1 MATGILGTP
10 ADLAAAT
17 NTTVYTVPAETFS
30 VVTVNVVNRNSQ
42 SRNVRIALASTDT
55 PTDAEFVEYDAELIA
70 NGVLEK
76 SGIVLN
82 AGKKVVV
89 YSDSTGVSAMV
100 YGIETPTS

>member
-17 NTTVYTVPAETFS
+17 NTTIYTVPAETFS
-30 VVTVNVVNRNSQ
+30 VVTINVVNRNAQ
-42 SRNVRIALASTDT
+42 SRNVRIALVSSDS

-76 SGIVLN
+76 SGVVID

-89 YSDSTGVSAMV
+89 YSDSTGVGAMV
-100 YGIETPTS
+100 YGIETPTA

>member
-30 VVTVNVVNRNSQ
+30 VVTINVVNRNAQ
-42 SRNVRIALASTDT
+42 SRNVRIALASSDT

-76 SGIVLN
+76 SGVVID

-100 YGIETPTS
+100 YGIETPTA